1 MSPELVVLL
10 LRLAFVAVLYGFI
23 LFVVRIIVRDLRSA
37 PAEAP
42 VAMPL
47 RGTARLEVLDS
58 EFEGILQKQTFELRP
73 LTTIGRALTNDIVL
87 QDSYVSGEHALVA
100 SRDDTWLVQDLN
112 STNGTFVNR
121 KPVRGETPLT
131 HGDVIQ
137 IGRTRLK
144 FMRA

>member
-10 LRLAFVAVLYGFI
+10 MRLAFVAVLYGFI

-37 PAEAP
+37 RAEAP
-42 VAMPL
+42 AISM

-58 EFEGILQKQTFELRP
+58 EFEGILQKQAFELRP